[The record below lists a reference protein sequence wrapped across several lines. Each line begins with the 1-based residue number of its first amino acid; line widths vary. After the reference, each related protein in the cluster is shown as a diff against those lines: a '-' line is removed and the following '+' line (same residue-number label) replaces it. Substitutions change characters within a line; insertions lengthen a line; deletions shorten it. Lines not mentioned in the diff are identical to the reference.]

1 MSILNSLHVFES
13 KNNDNNYKEDDETNF
28 IRGGYVIAKSLQV
41 ENAEKQ
47 IISGGYNVNELL
59 NVDGKQ
65 MGGGGTDIFKDLQ
78 IPLGLYCDNVIVKDF
93 YKSVKSKVIDD
104 DLFDTLFDMVSKTKN
119 KSTRR
124 EKVKINK
131 VTKKI
136 R

>member
-1 MSILNSLHVFES
+1 MSI
-13 KNNDNNYKEDDETNF
+13 
-28 IRGGYVIAKSLQV
+28 IAKSLQV

-65 MGGGGTDIFKDLQ
+65 MGGGTDIFKDLQ

-124 EKVKINK
+124 EKVNPNKI
-131 VTKKI
+131 TKKK